1 MIHVRHPG
9 HVPLGD
15 VTVEFIRSGNYVVI
29 EQLAHIGH
37 SRDIPGPDRP
47 VRTLGTVARQWQTLH
62 NVGLELQTGLWSPPC
77 DAIIPLGEHGCSRV
91 RIMLRAGVRMTIGDK
106 FGLGLER

>member
-37 SRDIPGPDRP
+37 SRDIPGSDRS
-47 VRTLGTVARQWQTLH
+47 VRTLGAVGGQLQAFF
-62 NVGLELQTGLWSPPC
+62 NGGLELPLILWSPTC
-77 DAIIPLGEHGCSRV
+77 GGSIIIAARL
-91 RIMLRAGVRMTIGDK
+91 
-106 FGLGLER
+106 GLG